1 MSTELFI
8 VPHLLMPCVRS
19 EPHLRRQKLFIQGT
33 LCLKCRVGVS
43 GDRLLPQDLS
53 CLTFIIHELHEQLYE
68 ICNYCILQKSTNI
81 CQRHHKNGRRGTE
94 YLGDTCPYP
103 PEVDTRDRVPLRDCG
118 TEAMAKRR
126 RMLAAAA
133 AAAALASAAD

>member
-1 MSTELFI
+1 
-8 VPHLLMPCVRS
+8 MP
-19 EPHLRRQKLFIQGT
+19 
-33 LCLKCRVGVS
+33 
-43 GDRLLPQDLS
+43 
-53 CLTFIIHELHEQLYE
+53 FIIHELHEQLYE
-68 ICNYCILQKSTNI
+68 IRNYCILQKSTNI
-81 CQRHHKNGRRGTE
+81 CQRHDKNGRRGTE